1 MGYYIQNTDSY
12 ELGFNKKTERETMRF
27 MDHMAN
33 KLSKY
38 RIGGCRRDKA
48 SLPPASTSYIAEMKR
63 LHDSAY
69 ITEMKLLRDAVLSAK
84 EFEGKKEALLLL
96 LKGTDCPFNIDID
109 YGEVGIEYDLRG
121 HDYWREDDTEEV
133 LRAIAPYLKKGSWIG
148 FVGEDLSIW
157 TYIFNGE
164 GSFDTVWGSI
174 NWTGRPYAD
183 EGGDAR

>member
-1 MGYYIQNTDSY
+1 MGYYIHNTDSY

-38 RIGGCRRDKA
+38 RIGKCLRDKA
-48 SLPPASTSYIAEMKR
+48 SPSPTSTSYTAEMKR
-63 LHDSAY
+63 
-69 ITEMKLLRDAVLSAK
+69 LRDAVLSAK

-96 LKGTDCPFNIDID
+96 LKGTDCPFDIDID

-157 TYIFNGE
+157 TYIFDGE
-164 GSFDTVWGSI
+164 GSFDVVYGSI
-174 NWTGRPYAD
+174 NWMGRPYAD
-183 EGGDAR
+183 EGGDAE